1 MGGWGDYCHS
11 DNNKMSDM
19 CIDSVCGYQY
29 LYTGTIPKKRD
40 ETLTKNN
47 IHVLNINVGL
57 TN

>member
-40 ETLTKNN
+40 ATLTKNN
-47 IHVLNINVGL
+47 ICVLNINQC
-57 TN
+57 